1 MLSEDF
7 HRTSHTRWPSVP
19 TDLPTVLYTPLIP
32 DRIVVLNFYFSWG
45 YWTNL
50 RVVSPFCLVS
60 LASIGFQRNCSQYA
74 KSPNTEPVLTDCS
87 QYAKRRKCGNWAVS
101 LASTGFQR
109 NCSQYAK
116 SPNTESVL
124 TDCSQYAKSRKVEP
138 AFSGCSRYAKWC
150 GWGHWPISLASTEML
165 LWITLHYSIGY
176 WYEPSIF

>member
-74 KSPNTEPVLTDCS
+74 K
-87 QYAKRRKCGNWAVS
+87 RRKCGNWAVS

-109 NCSQYAK
+109 N
-116 SPNTESVL
+116 
-124 TDCSQYAKSRKVEP
+124 CSQYAKSRKVEP